1 MAIYDESLENIIEN
15 PDLDKGHIESRK
27 KFVKHHDEQKREV
40 KYEVMEG
47 TITNSNPNGL
57 RREIEITP
65 YLAAYDEYEDVNV
78 YVLYTEEELKQK
90 EEEKKQ
96 QEAEQAKKAQEEYEK
111 AETARKIARIDAI
124 DAQVT
129 YTAMMTDTLMEE
141 EGSDSSATD
150 ESGSSSET
158 NGESGE

>member
-65 YLAAYDEYEDVNV
+65 YRAAYDEYEDVNV

-96 QEAEQAKKAQEEYEK
+96 QEAEQAKKTQEEYEK

-150 ESGSSSET
+150 ESGASSET
-158 NGESGE
+158 NGESEE

>member
-90 EEEKKQ
+90 VLASLKIP
-96 QEAEQAKKAQEEYEK
+96 K
-111 AETARKIARIDAI
+111 AELSKTKKNTVKPRKI
-124 DAQVT
+124 
-129 YTAMMTDTLMEE
+129 LMESLKTLASLAE
-141 EGSDSSATD
+141 EFSILAGIVSNNFLIL
-150 ESGSSSET
+150 E
-158 NGESGE
+158 GEHNSIF

>member
-1 MAIYDESLENIIEN
+1 MAVYDESLENIIEN

-65 YLAAYDEYEDVNV
+65 YRAAYDEYEDVNV
-78 YVLYTEEELKQK
+78 YVLYTEEELKKK

-141 EGSDSSATD
+141 GSSDSSAAD
-150 ESGSSSET
+150 ESDTSSET
-158 NGESGE
+158 NGESEE

>member
-1 MAIYDESLENIIEN
+1 MAVYDESLENIIET
-15 PDLDKGHIESRK
+15 PDLDKGRIETRK

-47 TITNSNPNGL
+47 TVTESNPSGL

-65 YLAAYDEYEDVNV
+65 YRAAYDEYEDVNV
-78 YVLYTEEELKQK
+78 YVLYTEEELKKK

-141 EGSDSSATD
+141 EGTD
-150 ESGSSSET
+150 TSSESKE
-158 NGESGE
+158 ESEE

>member
-15 PDLDKGHIESRK
+15 PDLDKGRIESRK

-65 YLAAYDEYEDVNV
+65 YRAAYDEYEDVNV

-90 EEEKKQ
+90 
-96 QEAEQAKKAQEEYEK
+96 EAEQAKKAQEEYEK

-141 EGSDSSATD
+141 KGSDSGATG
-150 ESGSSSET
+150 ESGASSGT

>member
-15 PDLDKGHIESRK
+15 PDLDKGRIESRK
-27 KFVKHHDEQKREV
+27 KFVKHHDEQKRKV

-65 YLAAYDEYEDVNV
+65 YRAAYDEYEDVNV

-90 EEEKKQ
+90 EEEKKR

-141 EGSDSSATD
+141 KGSDSGATG
-150 ESGSSSET
+150 ESGASSET

>member
-90 EEEKKQ
+90 E
-96 QEAEQAKKAQEEYEK
+96 AEQAKKAQEEYEK

-129 YTAMMTDTLMEE
+129 YTAMMTDTLMVEE
-141 EGSDSSATD
+141 EA
-150 ESGSSSET
+150 
-158 NGESGE
+158 

>member
-15 PDLDKGHIESRK
+15 PDLDKGRIESRK

-65 YLAAYDEYEDVNV
+65 YRAAYDEYENVNV

-141 EGSDSSATD
+141 EGSDSSATN
-150 ESGSSSET
+150 ESGASSET